1 MPSAAIAS
9 IPATSMTT
17 GESRERREG
26 ANGDHVAMRK
36 LDDVKNAKKQRKADS
51 DERIHHAEHQPVHDV
66 LSEQRH
72 IHVFVLTV
80 LSGKIAERGC
90 VQPRPVRIFI
100 SVPAA
105 CAYRWHIRFRPT

>member
-66 LSEQRH
+66 LSEQPH

-80 LSGKIAERGC
+80 LSGKNSGAGLRTAP
-90 VQPRPVRIFI
+90 PRSYFYFCPG
-100 SVPAA
+100 
-105 CAYRWHIRFRPT
+105 